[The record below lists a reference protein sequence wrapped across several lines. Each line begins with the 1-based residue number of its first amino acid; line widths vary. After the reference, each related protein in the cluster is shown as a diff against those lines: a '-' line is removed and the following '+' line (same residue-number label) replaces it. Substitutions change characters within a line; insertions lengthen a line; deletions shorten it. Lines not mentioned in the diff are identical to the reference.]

1 MSIARRLMGVTKG
14 VENLLLNSDPFSGTS
29 NWRGVNAGLSES
41 GGVLTVDDNGA
52 YGAGQQAVAVTPGAS
67 YRLSGIIYTDGTAGQ
82 VAVLG
87 IKQGDRETRA
97 ELSDLQDPTPGYQG
111 TAPFEASFE
120 FTATQSFVTVK
131 LVSVSDNNSYFEN
144 VTLIPT

>member
-111 TAPFEASFE
+111 TAPFETSL
-120 FTATQSFVTVK
+120 TVTK
-131 LVSVSDNNSYFEN
+131 L
-144 VTLIPT
+144 